1 MKNLVFFLLMIIC
14 ISCQNKPKITESY
27 LGTYSRDTIYVK
39 PDKQDKLDAA
49 SYEITDF
56 VSLELPSIYSY
67 IDFHQVK
74 ITKERIYVL
83 DQKFNKTVFAFDR
96 KGRFLFIMGKFG
108 HARDEFVDKPTF
120 FDIDKVSGDIYIHEE
135 YSHKILV
142 FNNIGKYIK
151 TIMIKDDI
159 CPSNI
164 VRTDEGH
171 FMFSM
176 SCTLNSS
183 SQSAL
188 SLHDES
194 MKLIKPLLKYTDEN
208 RDRRLPWFETSFF
221 HDTRIAFTPFGADSV
236 ILFSGDK
243 VEKVLKIDFD
253 GHFIPEEIIDEA
265 CMQNTWEPILNH
277 EGVQFIDVCE
287 VTDSLIHIRYS
298 YLMHRYHYIQYLSDN
313 RSYNSH
319 NDGFLKYG
327 SWGPFCTIYE
337 DNIVY
342 SYSDDDIKN
351 VKNKYKHSTNDVKT
365 GIMNG
370 TMPLVKRII
379 EDNISGPALMM
390 VKLK

>member
-1 MKNLVFFLLMIIC
+1 MIIC
-14 ISCQNKPKITESY
+14 YSCQNKPQITESY
-27 LGTYSRDTIYVK
+27 LGSYSRDTIFVK
-39 PDKQDKLDAA
+39 PNKQDLLNAK
-49 SYEITDF
+49 SYDITDF
-56 VSLELPSIYSY
+56 VSLELPSACSY

-83 DQKFNKTVFAFDR
+83 DQRFNKTVFVFDR
-96 KGRFLFIMGKFG
+96 NGGFLFKMGKFG
-108 HARDEFVDKPTF
+108 HARDEFIDKPTF
-120 FDIDKVSGDIYIHEE
+120 FDIDKATGDVYIFEDD
-135 YSHKILV
+135 SHRILV
-142 FNNIGKYIK
+142 FNKEGTYIK
-151 TIMIKDDI
+151 SIILKEDTY
-159 CPSNI
+159 PSNI

-176 SCTLNSS
+176 SYSLNSP

-194 MKLIKPLLKYTDEN
+194 LELIKPLLKYSDEN
-208 RDRRLPWFETSFF
+208 RDRRLPWFDTAFY

-236 ILFSGDK
+236 ILFNGDK

-253 GHFIPEEIIDEA
+253 GSFIPEEEIDKA
-265 CMQNTWEPILNH
+265 CLERTWEPLLNYQ
-277 EGVQFIDVCE
+277 GVQFIDVCE

-298 YLMHRYHYIQYLSDN
+298 YSKYRYHYIQYFSDN

-319 NDGFLKYG
+319 HDGFLKYG
-327 SWGPFCTIYE
+327 SCGQFCTVYD

-342 SYSDDDIKN
+342 LYSEDDIN
-351 VKNKYKHSTNDVKT
+351 DVKNKYQQSTKDVKIR
-365 GIMNG
+365 IMNG
-370 TMPLVKRII
+370 AMPLVKRII